1 MVRVIE
7 KKIFSVRDLLGC
19 RAIEHDTCIGYVH
32 EKRMGHA
39 QATCTGI
46 AQATCMGIA
55 RGQQHEERD
64 FSIFLGMFFNGW
76 ILIWEYPY
84 HIYEFQIS
92 KSLFYNGF

>member
-1 MVRVIE
+1 MTFGESCLPPLEIERFIVFSRPKPTLWSAKIMVRVIE

-46 AQATCMGIA
+46 TQATCMGIA
-55 RGQQHEERD
+55 RGQ
-64 FSIFLGMFFNGW
+64 
-76 ILIWEYPY
+76 
-84 HIYEFQIS
+84 
-92 KSLFYNGF
+92 